1 MFINT
6 STLEY
11 PISELQ
17 IRQAFAN
24 TSFPKPFLA
33 PEPYAPVYGTAEPLY
48 NPDTQRVEQR
58 SPVKKGD
65 RWEQAWDV
73 VALSAVEIEQRD
85 QIKHAN
91 ASQNARSE
99 RDALLKDCDWTQ
111 LDDTPLSNEKK
122 LEWAVY
128 RQALRDVPE
137 QAGFPWSV
145 VWPEK
150 P

>member
-33 PEPYAPVYGTAEPLY
+33 PEPYAPVYGTAEPQY
-48 NPDTQRVEQR
+48 NSDTQRIEQIA
-58 SPVKKGD
+58 PVQKDG
-65 RWEQAWDV
+65 RWEQAWAVID
-73 VALSAVEIEQRD
+73 LSDSEKQEIQQR
-85 QIKHAN
+85 KYTS
-91 ASQNARSE
+91 ASQSIRSE
-99 RDALLKDCDWTQ
+99 RDALLKECDWTQ
-111 LDDTPLSNEKK
+111 LADAPVDQAA
-122 LEWAVY
+122 WATY
-128 RQALRDVPE
+128 RQALRDIPA
-137 QAGFPWSV
+137 QAGFPWDIT
-145 VWPEK
+145 WPAQ